1 MTRVKYLAGWTL
13 VAVVSFGLIQAAVH
27 AQDTEAAQPKHTI
40 KEVMKGAHMAPESGG
55 KSLRDRVIAGDA
67 SDEEK
72 KQLLDLYISLLEN
85 EPPRG
90 DADEFMKKAGA
101 VAKAAAKIVV
111 GREGAGEE
119 LTRATN
125 CAACHREH
133 KPPTQ

>member
-1 MTRVKYLAGWTL
+1 
-13 VAVVSFGLIQAAVH
+13 
-27 AQDTEAAQPKHTI
+27 
-40 KEVMKGAHMAPESGG
+40 MKGAHVPPEGGG

-67 SDEEK
+67 SDDEK
-72 KQLLDLYISLLEN
+72 KQLLDLYISLVEN

-119 LTRATN
+119 LTRAAN